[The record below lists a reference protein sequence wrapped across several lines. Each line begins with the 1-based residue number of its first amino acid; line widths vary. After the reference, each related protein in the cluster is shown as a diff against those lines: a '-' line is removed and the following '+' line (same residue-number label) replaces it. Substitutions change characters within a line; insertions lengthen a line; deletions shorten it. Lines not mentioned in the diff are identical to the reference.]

1 MISELLLQQPILTF
15 AQKSF
20 SGYLPVAASIR
31 LSLCTWRMVSGKA
44 CTVDCQSTTWG
55 WCPKLQSCLAC
66 TSSQNSFWLKAWPM
80 EGVSESLMPEWM
92 TWIQILHQ
100 ANNNGF
106 ASNNNDNNNNN
117 KNEVSVQPVDPQMES
132 KTVRIIK
139 NIQSPCFTFVDLT
152 WSNDCHRKLPSQEK
166 KIYHQ

>member
-31 LSLCTWRMVSGKA
+31 LSLCTWRMASGKA
-44 CTVDCQSTTWG
+44 YTVDCQSTTWG
-55 WCPKLQSCLAC
+55 SCPKLQSCLAC

-100 ANNNGF
+100 ANNNGI
-106 ASNNNDNNNNN
+106 ASNINDNNDN
-117 KNEVSVQPVDPQMES
+117 KKRDISTACWPTDG
-132 KTVRIIK
+132 IK
-139 NIQSPCFTFVDLT
+139 NCEDHSFSMFDLVDLT
-152 WSNDCHRKLPSQEK
+152 WSKDCQRKLPSQEK